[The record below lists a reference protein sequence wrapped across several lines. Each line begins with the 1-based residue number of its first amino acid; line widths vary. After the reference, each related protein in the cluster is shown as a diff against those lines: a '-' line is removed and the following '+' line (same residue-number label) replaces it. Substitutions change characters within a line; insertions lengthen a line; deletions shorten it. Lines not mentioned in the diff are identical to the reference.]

1 MCTLL
6 IVEDEEILLERL
18 VKTIDWKGIGID
30 KVIGKASSEEALNVL
45 ITENVDIVLTDI
57 RMPIIDGLDLA
68 EFVRSRIKHPYVIL
82 MSGYKEFEYAHRA
95 IKLGVIDYIL
105 KPFTKEE
112 VLETVKKAVEKI
124 AADHDRQLQFLD
136 SCESKNIIDMVF
148 DFIVANC
155 SKQISL
161 NDVAGYVHLHPVYLS
176 RLLKNKTGKTFKEIL
191 TEVRL
196 KKAEKLLKTTSLKHY
211 EIAEAVGFS
220 DAQYFS
226 QVFKKVYGMTPIE
239 WKKQVLEKQ
248 SRLKI

>member
-18 VKTIDWKGIGID
+18 VKTINWKSIGID
-30 KVIGKASSEEALNVL
+30 KVIGKANSEEALSVL
-45 ITENVDIVLTDI
+45 INENVDIVLTDI
-57 RMPIIDGLDLA
+57 RMPVIDGLDLA
-68 EFVRSRIKHPYVIL
+68 EFIQTRIKYPYVIL

-95 IKLGVIDYIL
+95 IRLGVIDYIL
-105 KPFTKEE
+105 KPFTKDE
-112 VLETVKKAVEKI
+112 VLETVKRAIEKM
-124 AADHDRQLQFLD
+124 ADERDRQLQFLN
-136 SCESKNIIDMVF
+136 SCESKNIIDMVY
-148 DFIVANC
+148 DFIFTNC

-161 NDVAGYVHLHPVYLS
+161 SDVAEYVHLHPVYLS

-239 WKKQVLEKQ
+239 WKRQVLEKE

>member
-18 VKTIDWKGIGID
+18 MKTIDWKIAGVD
-30 KVIGKASSEEALNVL
+30 KVIGKTSSEDALSVVL
-45 ITENVDIVLTDI
+45 TENVDVVLTDI

-68 EFVRSRIKHPYVIL
+68 EFIKNEKKRPYVIL

-95 IKLGVIDYIL
+95 IKLGVMDYIL
-105 KPFTKEE
+105 KPFSKEE
-112 VLETVKKAVEKI
+112 VLEAVKRAVEKLNAESIQQDISSYCGSEDIVDTVLKFI
-124 AADHDRQLQFLD
+124 A
-136 SCESKNIIDMVF
+136 
-148 DFIVANC
+148 ANC
-155 SKQISL
+155 SRQISL
-161 NDVAGYVHLHPVYLS
+161 NDVAEYVHLHPVYLS

-191 TEVRL
+191 TEARL
-196 KKAEKLLKTTSLKHY
+196 KKAERLLKNSSLKHY

-239 WKKQVLEKQ
+239 WKKKALAQESK
-248 SRLKI
+248 LKI

>member
-18 VKTIDWKGIGID
+18 VKTIDWESIGIN
-30 KVIGKASSEEALNVL
+30 KVIGIARSEEALNVL
-45 ITENVDIVLTDI
+45 ITENVDIILTDI
-57 RMPIIDGLDLA
+57 RMPIMDGLDLA
-68 EFVRSRIKHPYVIL
+68 EFVHSRLKHPL
-82 MSGYKEFEYAHRA
+82 SGYKEFEYAHRA
-95 IKLGVIDYIL
+95 IKLGVVDYIL

-112 VLETVKKAVEKI
+112 VLETVKKAVEKV
-124 AADHDRQLQFLD
+124 AAEQSRQQRLD
-136 SCESKNIIDMVF
+136 SCENKNIIDMVF
-148 DFIVANC
+148 DFIFANC

-161 NDVAGYVHLHPVYLS
+161 NDVAEYVHLHPVYLS

-196 KKAEKLLKTTSLKHY
+196 KKAEKLLKTSSLKHY

-239 WKKQVLEKQ
+239 WKKQVLENKA
-248 SRLKI
+248 RLKI

>member
-18 VKTIDWKGIGID
+18 VKTIDWESIGINKVIGID
-30 KVIGKASSEEALNVL
+30 SSEEALNVL
-45 ITENVDIVLTDI
+45 ITENVDIILTDI
-57 RMPIIDGLDLA
+57 RMPIMDGLDLA
-68 EFVRSRIKHPYVIL
+68 EFVHSRLKHPYIIL

-95 IKLGVIDYIL
+95 IKLGVVDYIL

-112 VLETVKKAVEKI
+112 VLETVKKAVEKVT
-124 AADHDRQLQFLD
+124 AEQSRQQRLD
-136 SCESKNIIDMVF
+136 SCENKNIIDMVF
-148 DFIVANC
+148 DFIFANC

-161 NDVAGYVHLHPVYLS
+161 NDVAEYVHLHPVYLS

-196 KKAEKLLKTTSLKHY
+196 KKAEKLLKTSSLKHY

-239 WKKQVLEKQ
+239 WKKQALEKQ